1 MNIVIGGDHCEP
13 RAEALAIRRAR
24 SAPSKTGEAIVE
36 GLRKRAET
44 RRQAQL
50 QSPTG
55 VPLTSDI
62 LPDRT
67 PF

>member
-1 MNIVIGGDHCEP
+1 MIVVVGGDHCGL
-13 RAEALAIRRAR
+13 RAEAQAGKERAL
-24 SAPSKTGEAIVE
+24 SKTGEAIVE
-36 GLRKRAET
+36 GLRESPET
-44 RRQAQL
+44 GRQAQL

-55 VPLTSDI
+55 APLTSDI